1 MPNVHFFDLSFS
13 GQIKKIN
20 KIKTNGKTNV
30 KSNAGIRIVF
40 GMLIDISLSRFSF
53 ARPLNRLLIPPV
65 FIKMKCEEISK
76 KRQARK
82 KPTTR
87 TNCREQNKFR
97 LIACNGFG
105 WEMQKANIYNDKK
118 REYETWKNET
128 RK

>member
-76 KRQARK
+76 KTGEK
-82 KPTTR
+82 K
-87 TNCREQNKFR
+87 TNNTNKLQGTKQIQVDR
-97 LIACNGFG
+97 LQWIWLGNA
-105 WEMQKANIYNDKK
+105 ESKYIQ
-118 REYETWKNET
+118 R
-128 RK
+128 